1 MAERHDMAQRFYQKA
16 SVQVAIVSAIGLI
29 ILALITVAHQRSQ
42 LNSENKTLER
52 KVVDKTAEIQRLE
65 TLLTP
70 FRTIAL
76 GKYTGSEQETLRK
89 FARDLETLE
98 VKTQQLEDRPNFNQN
113 MWEMMTGISASIFKD
128 YHAAQDLY
136 DLKDYQNCA
145 KIVQLAI
152 DAYENKES
160 WNMEDY
166 DLKQHKEKLSE
177 IYSLAVKANTHI
189 KKQDLSYKYA
199 KKALDASPTHFTYY
213 SIAVAAYNL
222 QKYQEALDNINKAI
236 DSKPTDSEPDLEIY
250 QEIRKRSLGHLG
262 KD

>member
-1 MAERHDMAQRFYQKA
+1 MTQKWYKKA
-16 SVQVAIVSAIGLI
+16 SVQTAIVSGIFLLVGIAIPYSLKI
-29 ILALITVAHQRSQ
+29 PEL
-42 LNSENKTLER
+42 ENKIEEMKKENL
-52 KVVDKTAEIQRLE
+52 DKTAEIQRLE
-65 TLLTP
+65 TILTP

-98 VKTQQLEDRPNFNQN
+98 FKTQQLEDRPNFNQN
-113 MWEMMTGISASIFKD
+113 MWEMMTGIPASIFKD

-136 DLKDYQNCA
+136 VLKDYQNCA
-145 KIVQLAI
+145 KTVQLAI

-160 WNMEDY
+160 WDMKGY

-177 IYSLAVKANTHI
+177 IYSLAVNANTHI
-189 KKQDLSYKYA
+189 KKHDLSYKYA
-199 KKALDASPTHFTYY
+199 KKALDASPTHFIYY